1 MRQSQLFTKTRR
13 EDPKDEVSQNAKLLI
28 RGGFINKELAGVYSY
43 LPLGLRVL
51 NKISNIIREE
61 MNALGAVELEMTAL
75 QNPELYEKT
84 GRWDDAVVDN
94 WFKTDL
100 KSGSRLGLGFTHE
113 EMITNLM
120 KDHINSYK
128 DLPVYAYQIQTKFRN
143 EERAKSGLMRGREFL
158 MKDLYSFNDSEASL
172 DDFYDQAKGAY
183 ERIYE
188 RVGLGDLTYITFASG
203 GTFSK
208 FSHEFQTLSEAG
220 EDTIY
225 VCEEKGFAI
234 NKEVLDEETLAEMG
248 IAREDLV
255 ERKAIEVGNIFKLG
269 TKFSEP
275 LGLNFTDEN
284 GAKRSVVMG
293 SYGIGPGR
301 VMGTIVEALSDDKG
315 IVWPKSVAPFMAHLV
330 WILGEGEM
338 SAELADKL
346 YDGLTEAGIEVFY
359 DDRVASAGEKFANA
373 DLLGMPYRI
382 VVSDKTLK
390 EGKFELTERS
400 TGETR
405 FVNEEELFD
414 LLK

>member
-84 GRWDDAVVDN
+84 GRWDDAIVDN

-120 KDHINSYK
+120 KDHLSSYK

-172 DDFYDQAKGAY
+172 NDFYDQAKGAY

-188 RVGLGDLTYITFASG
+188 RVGLGDITYITFASG

-275 LGLNFTDEN
+275 LGLNFTDEK
-284 GAKRSVVMG
+284 GEKRPVVMG

-301 VMGTIVEALSDDKG
+301 VMGTVVEALADDKG
-315 IVWPKSVAPFMAHLV
+315 IIWPRSIAPFMAHLV
-330 WILGEGEM
+330 WIPGEGETA
-338 SAELADKL
+338 AELADKL

-390 EGKFELTERS
+390 EGKFELKERA
-400 TGETR
+400 TGTTR
-405 FVNEEELFD
+405 LVSEEELFD